1 MATTAKSMPGEIYMD
16 DFLHNLRNPNKK
28 RFDRNKPYDSQYRSN
43 DRFSGNRKT
52 PPQQRKPSDSDQMPA
67 IKRLMENILDQQKRL
82 AEFNERMARAT
93 ERQADALESIAGRFK
108 PQPAE
113 ADLPVALA
121 TSVESPSE
129 PTPDVLPDGH
139 MEMDT
144 ASAESPAET
153 TTPALAADEA
163 DGRET
168 AETII
173 RQQRA
178 MGNGFEQIAQ
188 TLNAQG
194 VPTVSGKGQWRA
206 QSVSRLYNTLTPAA
220 ADTAAPPA

>member
-129 PTPDVLPDGH
+129 PTLTSFPTAIWKWTRRPPNLPPRRQRRLWQPTRRMAAKRPKPSSGSNGPWATVLSKLP
-139 MEMDT
+139 
-144 ASAESPAET
+144 
-153 TTPALAADEA
+153 
-163 DGRET
+163 R
-168 AETII
+168 
-173 RQQRA
+173 R
-178 MGNGFEQIAQ
+178 
-188 TLNAQG
+188 
-194 VPTVSGKGQWRA
+194 
-206 QSVSRLYNTLTPAA
+206 
-220 ADTAAPPA
+220 